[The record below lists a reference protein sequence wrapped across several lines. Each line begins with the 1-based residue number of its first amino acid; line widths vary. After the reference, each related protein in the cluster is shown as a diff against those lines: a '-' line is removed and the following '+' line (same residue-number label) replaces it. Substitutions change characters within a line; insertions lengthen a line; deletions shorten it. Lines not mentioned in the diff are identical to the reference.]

1 MISHDHPVQESE
13 MNGLSDVRLTL
24 RSSELNGSARQPVTA
39 LVPPREALAHRWT
52 LFMRRLVTRRALL
65 ELSDAQLRDIGLS
78 RDQADREASLP
89 FWKL

>member
-1 MISHDHPVQESE
+1 

-24 RSSELNGSARQPVTA
+24 KRGELDGSARQRVAA
-39 LVPPREALAHRWT
+39 LMPAHNSLARRWK
-52 LFMRRLVTRRALL
+52 LFMRRLLTRRALL

-78 RDQADREASLP
+78 RQQAKREATLP